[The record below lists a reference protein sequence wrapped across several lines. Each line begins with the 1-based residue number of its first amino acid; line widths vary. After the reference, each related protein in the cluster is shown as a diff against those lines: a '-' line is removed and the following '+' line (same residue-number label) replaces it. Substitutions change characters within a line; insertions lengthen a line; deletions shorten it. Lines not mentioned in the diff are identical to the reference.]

1 METLYLIVIGVLIVY
16 IIYLQIQMVK
26 KNVFI
31 ESTFKKF
38 NGIEEELKMDELAK
52 FREEIKKLNY
62 YSSFFNDKL
71 FEEKQLNYLFENVK
85 DSKTYIHYTKDENDA
100 ISILT
105 NGFRFADT
113 FYKTALP
120 VTNDKLDLIVKHNNR
135 KFYGD
140 YIIIISISNKV
151 ISRYSS
157 ELSKAGISNFNI
169 ENIITEVPIQ
179 RNENSDLVFL
189 LPNKFIKGYI
199 NHVTGEIIN
208 NPDFNPEYC
217 SPEFDENIKRMK
229 DNSRFIVNN

>member
-1 METLYLIVIGVLIVY
+1 METLYLIIIGILIVY
-16 IIYLQIQMVK
+16 IIFLQIQMVK

-38 NGIEEELKMDELAK
+38 NGIEKELKMDELIK

-71 FEEKQLNYLFENVK
+71 FEEKSLNYLFENVN
-85 DSKTYIHYTKDENDA
+85 DTKTYIHYTKDENDA

-105 NGFRFADT
+105 NGFRFVDT

-120 VTNDKLDLIVKHNNR
+120 ITNDKLDLIIKHNSR

-157 ELSKAGISNFNI
+157 EVRKAGISNVNI
-169 ENIITEVPIQ
+169 ENIITEAPVQ

-217 SPEFDENIKRMK
+217 SPEFDENINRLK